1 MRNKIFIFSAF
12 LCVFTGFLANTNSLT
27 LFFDTESI
35 WGSGFGK
42 ALTDLGN
49 QARTAIAP
57 GLAAGFV
64 ILIMNGRLATDSP
77 VSRAISPRWGVT
89 IIFSV

>member
-49 QARTAIAP
+49 RP
-57 GLAAGFV
+57 EL
-64 ILIMNGRLATDSP
+64 RLLPDLPLDLSFL
-77 VSRAISPRWGVT
+77 S
-89 IIFSV
+89 

>member
-64 ILIMNGRLATDSP
+64 ILIMNGRLHL
-77 VSRAISPRWGVT
+77 WQG
-89 IIFSV
+89 